1 MNEVAYKTSLA
12 EIRRR
17 KKASL
22 VLVASLVAGY
32 ILAGGVVRNMS
43 PREVFVSALAI
54 GCVLLALRALAL
66 MPFAR
71 LAKRVVQATD
81 EYLKMDS
88 TVYRYEDMAR
98 LSVRETSQ
106 GTFRDVRIVL
116 KDRRSVV
123 VDALDDFPGFLN
135 GLSAHVDKKIVAI
148 SREPLDYDHFVF
160 YPIVGLVTGA
170 LVTGVIEYVQKRG
183 GSAVT
188 VLAIISAVLLF
199 ELGAYLIAT
208 RPLSMRYA
216 GRTRLAEI
224 LCGVISVCIGLAWL
238 LWPRLSK

>member
-1 MNEVAYKTSLA
+1 MTTAVYKTSVA

-22 VLVASLVAGY
+22 VLVASLMAGY
-32 ILAGGVVRNMS
+32 ILAGGVIRIMS

-54 GCVLLALRALAL
+54 GCVMLVLRALAL
-66 MPFAR
+66 MPFTR
-71 LAKRVVQATD
+71 LAKRVVLVTD
-81 EYLKMDS
+81 EYLKIDS
-88 TVYRYEDMAR
+88 TVCWYKDMAR
-98 LSVRETSQ
+98 VSVRETSRD
-106 GTFRDVRIVL
+106 TVRDVHIVL
-116 KDRRSVV
+116 KDRRNVV
-123 VDALDDFPGFLN
+123 VDALDNFPGFLH
-135 GLSAHVDKKIVAI
+135 GLSAQIDEKNITT

-188 VLAIISAVLLF
+188 VIAIISVVFLFVLGVYF
-199 ELGAYLIAT
+199 IAA

-224 LCGVISVCIGLAWL
+224 ICGSASIIAGLAIL
-238 LWPRLSK
+238 AHVLI